1 MLTPDSII
9 QELMSIRQQSE
20 KGVALLA
27 EAEQKHLKLQ
37 LEAERQEAQ
46 ALLDASGTVVDRQ
59 SIAKLASLEAKQEA
73 EMAKIEMTR
82 IKNRIKLLTESMM
95 AVMSAGKM
103 VEITYKTAGV
113 GER

>member
-1 MLTPDSII
+1 
-9 QELMSIRQQSE
+9 
-20 KGVALLA
+20 
-27 EAEQKHLKLQ
+27 
-37 LEAERQEAQ
+37 
-46 ALLDASGTVVDRQ
+46 
-59 SIAKLASLEAKQEA
+59 
-73 EMAKIEMTR
+73 MTR